1 MVLENPNNLW
11 PCYWPFDLNSM
22 LHHCTSWPQ
31 FSDAR
36 PMPKNWFPTVPQR
49 HNWVMLGVCWYWLS
63 YWLTVAPHGHQR
75 RHPTSFSGWEPEPIQ
90 PCSYRSVRWRLG
102 TRDNVVSLRLQ
113 KSSLVGGAITILK
126 NMSSSM
132 GRMTSH
138 IFIIYE
144 MENKSHAPN
153 HQPENLLETPIW
165 PSLWETVLMK
175 VGKCFDRTPGG
186 QLGWKWWNLPVSPH
200 SGQDQGQLFMLSS
213 YLCHPLVS
221 WLIQQPPFKC

>member
-1 MVLENPNNLW
+1 
-11 PCYWPFDLNSM
+11 M
-22 LHHCTSWPQ
+22 LHHYTSWPQ

-49 HNWVMLGVCWYWLS
+49 HTWVMLGVCWYWLL
-63 YWLTVAPHGHQR
+63 YWLTVAPHGHQC

-102 TRDNVVSLRLQ
+102 TRDNVVSLRPQ

-132 GRMTSH
+132 GKMTSH
-138 IFIIYE
+138 MLIIYE
-144 MENKSHAPN
+144 IENKSHVPN

-186 QLGWKWWNLPVSPH
+186 QLGWKWWKLSVSPH

-213 YLCHPLVS
+213 YLCYPLVS